1 LDGNNKK
8 MKLDM
13 SLIAFENI
21 KRKQR
26 REELGLESDEEIEL
40 ELEEIEEPEEV
51 VIQEIIK
58 EKQIFCSALLSL

>member
-1 LDGNNKK
+1 
-8 MKLDM
+8 M

-40 ELEEIEEPEEV
+40 EEINDQGEV
-51 VIQEIIK
+51 VLEEIIK
-58 EKQIFCSALLSL
+58 EKQIFCSTLLSL

>member
-1 LDGNNKK
+1 
-8 MKLDM
+8 M

-21 KRKQR
+21 KMKQR

-51 VIQEIIK
+51 VSEEITK
-58 EKQIFCSALLSL
+58 EKQIFCSSLLSL

>member
-1 LDGNNKK
+1 MDGNNKK
-8 MKLDM
+8 TKLDM

-40 ELEEIEEPEEV
+40 EEINDPEEV
-51 VIQEIIK
+51 VLEEIIK
-58 EKQIFCSALLSL
+58 EKQIICSALLSL